1 MMSTAGGKT
10 RILRELMGFLW
21 KVKLWWMIPIVGI
34 LILLGVLIALGEG
47 AGWLA
52 PFIYP
57 FF

>member
-1 MMSTAGGKT
+1 MSGGGKI
-10 RILRELMGFLW
+10 RILRELMAFLW
-21 KVKLWWMIPIVGI
+21 KVKLWWMMPIVA
-34 LILLGVLIALGEG
+34 ILLLLGILIALGEG